1 METFPISKDG
11 VDFLGGPGG
20 FGNPTGITFSTIIQH
35 ECSKLLCWLNPAMGF
50 RLQFLPADCAVLA
63 GGWLVGLPSE
73 RALVVPVSHSTP
85 YCDPLF
91 QPGRGTGISVE
102 FAGAVCTLSD

>member
-1 METFPISKDG
+1 MGAGQSRRIWKSDRESLSARD
-11 VDFLGGPGG
+11 
-20 FGNPTGITFSTIIQH
+20 IQH